1 MKKFLFS
8 SLAVLFCL
16 LIFGQDLIAQ
26 GGSYYW
32 ADDSRMALTASNT
45 HFIVTADDASTL
57 TSVKPQNVVKYESW
71 AHKPY
76 AVVEMANSVTIHEL
90 IVELGFDTDEVQVS
104 PGYAISDGFIIYPTR
119 TIVAKLIDKDDTA
132 EMLRLAKRFG
142 MKDIKRK
149 YGTFR
154 MEMENVDQVLDAAN
168 ALHESGLFYFAQPD
182 FYAPIERFQ
191 INDPLFSQQFQMN
204 NTGQTIDGVTG
215 ANDADCNALEAWG
228 ISLGSA
234 STTVAVIDDGMED
247 HEDFNNASGQSRYTN
262 GFSPANNGNGDAI
275 SGSDHGV
282 ACAGS
287 ISATHNNIGVRGV
300 APLANMISVNIFIG
314 GESTQDLADGFTWA
328 KNAGADVMSNSW
340 GYTSC
345 TLNFSN
351 INSAMADANTNGR
364 GGLGCVIIFASGNG
378 YKSCVDY
385 PANNPDVIA
394 VGAFANTGIRSAY
407 SNYGPAL
414 DIMAPSNNVGG
425 PGAGVRT
432 TDRMGGPGY
441 NGTNYTSTFGGTS
454 SACPVVA
461 GVATLLLGYDASLTS
476 DQVKN
481 ILYSTAIDMG
491 APGVDNEYANGRVNA
506 LGALIAAGGGDPSCT
521 DGVQNGDETGVDCGG
536 PDCPACPT
544 CSDGV
549 QNGNETDIDCGGP
562 DCPACPCDNNL
573 TLTIVLDNYPEETS
587 WDVRDASNN
596 VIASGAYSTAN
607 PDGSTVVENICV
619 SDGCFDFTIYD
630 SYGDGICCIYG
641 NGSYTLTNDAD
652 GSTLASGGSFGSSE
666 TTNFCVTSGGGQTC
680 DAPTGLTS
688 TPSDTEALLSWT
700 AVSGATDYNVRARQ
714 VGTSTWTVGN
724 NLGIPV
730 NFTGLTAC
738 TDYEFQIQTNCSNGA
753 TSDWSS
759 MSTFT
764 TTGCTGCS
772 YVTVD
777 DNNFESGWG
786 IWNDGGSDC
795 RRSANDAT
803 YALGTYC
810 VRLRDNTSTST
821 MTTDNIDLSN
831 YSELTVDFSYYPRS
845 MDNSNEDFWLQ
856 ISTDGG
862 STYTTVE
869 EWNTNDEFVN
879 NQRYYDSVIIPG
891 PFTSNTRLR
900 FRCDASG
907 NSDWVY
913 IDEVIISGCT
923 SSPSNNNIGPDTDS
937 VDQPNMVENNVIE
950 AKQPITAV
958 NLFPNPTN
966 GALTVRFTTAK
977 ALTVQMAISDLSGKI
992 IQTRQFNTDLG
1003 LQEINVD
1010 ASRLNAGIYFMHII
1024 SAEGKV
1030 TEKFIVIE

>member
-1 MKKFLFS
+1 MPLK
-8 SLAVLFCL
+8 
-16 LIFGQDLIAQ
+16 
-26 GGSYYW
+26 
-32 ADDSRMALTASNT
+32 ASNT
-45 HFIVTADDASTL
+45 HFIITADHSSTL
-57 TSVKPQNVVKYESW
+57 TNIKPQNVVRYDSW

-76 AVVEMANSVTIHEL
+76 AVVETANGISIHEL
-90 IVELGFDTDEVQVS
+90 IVELGFDTDEVQIS

-119 TIVAKLIDKDDTA
+119 TIVAKLIDKEDA
-132 EMLRLAKRFG
+132 PELLRLAKQLG
-142 MKDIKRK
+142 MKNINRK
-149 YGTFR
+149 FGTFR
-154 MEMENVDQVLDAAN
+154 IEMENIDQVLSAAN
-168 ALHESGLFYFAQPD
+168 TLHESGLFHFAHPD
-182 FYAPIERFQ
+182 FYAPIERYQ

-204 NTGQTIDGVTG
+204 NTGQTLDGVPG

-247 HEDFNNASGQSRYTN
+247 HEDFNNDSGQSRYTA
-262 GFSPANNGNGDAI
+262 GFSPANNGNGDAV
-275 SGSDHGV
+275 SGSNHGV

-287 ISATHNNIGVRGV
+287 ISASHNNLGVRGV

-328 KNAGADVMSNSW
+328 KNQGADVMSNSW

-351 INSAMADANTNGR
+351 INDAMADANANGR
-364 GGLGCVIIFASGNG
+364 GGLGCVIVFASGNG

-385 PANNPDVIA
+385 PANNPNVIA
-394 VGAFANTGIRSAY
+394 VGAFANTGVRSAY

-414 DIMAPSNNVGG
+414 DLMAPSNNVGG

-441 NGTNYTSTFGGTS
+441 NGTNYTSNFGGTS

-461 GVATLLLGYDASLTS
+461 GVATLLIGYDANLTS
-476 DQVKN
+476 DQVKS
-481 ILYSTAIDMG
+481 ILYATAIDMG

-506 LGALIAAGGGDPSCT
+506 FGALIAAGGGDPTCN

-544 CSDGV
+544 CSDGIL
-549 QNGNETDIDCGGP
+549 NGDEIGVDCGGP
-562 DCPACPCDNNL
+562 DCPACPCNNNL

-587 WDVRDASNN
+587 WDIRDANN
-596 VIASGAYSTAN
+596 TIWASGSYSTSN
-607 PDGSTVVENICV
+607 PDGSTVVENVCIP
-619 SDGCFDFTIYD
+619 DGCYDFTIYD
-630 SYGDGICCIYG
+630 AYGDGICCNYG
-641 NGSYTLTNDAD
+641 QGSYTLTDDAN
-652 GSTLASGGSFGSSE
+652 GSTLASGGAFGSSE
-666 TTNFCVTSGGGQTC
+666 ITNFCVPSGPVQTC
-680 DAPTGLTS
+680 DVPSGLTA
-688 TPSDTEALLSWT
+688 TPSDIDALLSWD
-700 AVSGATDYNVRARQ
+700 AVNGATNYNIRARA
-714 VGTSTWTVGN
+714 VGNPTWTVGN

-738 TDYEFQIQTNCSNGA
+738 TDYEFQVQTNCSNGA

-759 MSTFT
+759 LYTFT
-764 TTGCTGCS
+764 TTGCAGCS

-777 DNNFESGWG
+777 NNDFESGWG

-795 RRSANDAT
+795 RRNSKDAS
-803 YALGTYC
+803 YALGTFC

-821 MTTDNIDLSN
+821 MTTDDIDLST

-856 ISTDGG
+856 VSTDGG

-869 EWNTNDEFVN
+869 EWNRDDEFVN

-891 PFTSNTRLR
+891 PFTANTRLR

-907 NSDWVY
+907 NKDWVY
-913 IDEVIISGCT
+913 IDEVVISGCT
-923 SSPSNNNIGPDTDS
+923 SGAGPTNNNI
-937 VDQPNMVENNVIE
+937 DQPNTDQVDQTTMVENNVIE
-950 AKQPITAV
+950 ATEPITNV
-958 NLFPNPTN
+958 NLFPNPTSN
-966 GALTVRFTTAK
+966 LLTVRFSTTDAM
-977 ALTVQMAISDLSGKI
+977 TIQIAISDLSGKVL
-992 IQTRQFNTDLG
+992 QMRQLNTDAG
-1003 LQEINVD
+1003 FQEIEID
-1010 ASRLNAGIYFMHII
+1010 ASRLNGGIYLMHII

-1030 TEKFIVIE
+1030 SKKFVVIE